1 MRIIAGT
8 APEAMEEL
16 PAPTHAFI
24 GGSSGNMKEIVEL
37 LLEIKQLKLSKNDFE
52 DDDKKTWLLLI
63 LQMEKILE

>member
-1 MRIIAGT
+1 
-8 APEAMEEL
+8 
-16 PAPTHAFI
+16 
-24 GGSSGNMKEIVEL
+24 VEL